1 MVRATLLLLSLLCC
15 WTPSQAKEPP
25 RFISIELESNQ
36 VYLNDSVMLHVV
48 STGLLEE
55 LSFEALDALPF
66 DRRETIGS
74 YLRVYEGK
82 ITEFA
87 TRRIELIP
95 QQTGQFSIGPLT
107 AGTISSETL
116 NLQVLQG
123 TPQAW
128 DMPADAVQLETQLS
142 SSTPYAQ
149 QMLVYEATLRHRF
162 PLQVVDFVVPDFAG
176 FRVIADKVEKRIWHD
191 DGWRTVEWRYLL
203 FPEKAGILRI
213 TPMEA
218 VGSAARS
225 RWETA
230 RFVREDTGFALE
242 VRSPPAV
249 SWWLPATTLTL
260 TDHWSRP
267 LNQLQVGQSVTRSL
281 TVLAEGVSAA
291 QLPEFRMPII
301 DGAEVRLVN
310 TDRGEQFDGDS
321 LSARL
326 KMEFEVVPQR
336 AGALATAP
344 INLSWWNIAE
354 DKAQS
359 AKVPPRRLLAVL
371 PSRSD
376 LLNAY
381 QSVQSQQ
388 PSPAQMLRHVPTVA
402 VALLL
407 VLSLTYLGI
416 RWLQPNVIRRGADK
430 QYRQWRSALKKRDLN
445 FALQVL
451 SGAAQRGQLSEAG
464 QSVRESIAEATLS
477 EQKVPDSRWQD
488 WDTAARNTPLF
499 VRHKAHS
506 TSLPPLWRGKMGD
519 GAPGRRNFE
528 QNSRCFGRLGDL
540 SQSRKNQHLSSP

>member
-267 LNQLQVGQSVTRSL
+267 LNHLQVGQSVTRSL

-326 KMEFEVVPQR
+326 KMEFEIVPQR

-344 INLSWWNIAE
+344 LSLSWWNTLE
-354 DKAQS
+354 DKAQT
-359 AKVPPRRLLAVL
+359 ATIPPRRLLAAL
-371 PSRSD
+371 PERAD
-376 LLNAY
+376 LLAAY
-381 QSVQSQQ
+381 RSEQSPQT
-388 PSPAQMLRHVPTVA
+388 SPTQMLRHVSVVVP
-402 VALLL
+402 ALLL
-407 VLSLTYLGI
+407 TLNLTYLGV
-416 RWLQPNVIRRGADK
+416 RW
-430 QYRQWRSALKKRDLN
+430 WRSNRPTRVPGKQNRRLISALRKRDLKR
-445 FALQVL
+445 AIQVL

-464 QSVRESIAEATLS
+464 QLMRESLAEATLS
-477 EQKVPDSRWQD
+477 EQDVPIKRWQD
-488 WDTAARNTPLF
+488 WYTTAREKPLF
-499 VRHKAHS
+499 VRHKAPA
-506 TSLPPLWRGKMGD
+506 TNLPPL
-519 GAPGRRNFE
+519 
-528 QNSRCFGRLGDL
+528 
-540 SQSRKNQHLSSP
+540 

>member
-1 MVRATLLLLSLLCC
+1 MVRATLILLSLLCC
-15 WTPSQAKEPP
+15 WTPIQAKEPP
-25 RFISIELESNQ
+25 RYISIELESNQ

-55 LSFEALDALPF
+55 LSLEALDALPF

-128 DMPADAVQLETQLS
+128 DMPTDAVQLETQLS

-326 KMEFEVVPQR
+326 KMEFEIVPQR

-344 INLSWWNIAE
+344 LSLSWWNTLE
-354 DKAQS
+354 DKAQT
-359 AKVPPRRLLAVL
+359 ATIPPRRLLAAL
-371 PSRSD
+371 PERAD
-376 LLNAY
+376 LLAAY
-381 QSVQSQQ
+381 HSSS
-388 PSPAQMLRHVPTVA
+388 PS
-402 VALLL
+402 
-407 VLSLTYLGI
+407 
-416 RWLQPNVIRRGADK
+416 
-430 QYRQWRSALKKRDLN
+430 
-445 FALQVL
+445 
-451 SGAAQRGQLSEAG
+451 
-464 QSVRESIAEATLS
+464 ATLS
-477 EQKVPDSRWQD
+477 KAWVSEFAIYAYALLIAGILWFQLAPESFARLARVPDTSTALHRQVLRALKRREYNQSLQILNQAHLSNRLSAEGHALRQKLGEIHLCVHELGAAD
-488 WDTAARNTPLF
+488 WASLYQFAYQRTLFLPSGTATDR
-499 VRHKAHS
+499 
-506 TSLPPLWRGKMGD
+506 LPPL
-519 GAPGRRNFE
+519 
-528 QNSRCFGRLGDL
+528 
-540 SQSRKNQHLSSP
+540 

>member
-1 MVRATLLLLSLLCC
+1 MVRVALLLLLLLLN
-15 WTPSQAKEPP
+15 WTPSYAKEPP
-25 RFISIELESNQ
+25 RFISIELENNQ

-66 DRRETIGS
+66 ERRETIGS

-95 QQTGQFSIGPLT
+95 QQVGQFAIGPLS
-107 AGTISSETL
+107 AGAISSETL
-116 NLQVLQG
+116 NLQVLEG

-128 DMPADAVQLETQLS
+128 DMPPDAVQLETRLS
-142 SSTPYAQ
+142 STTPYAQ
-149 QMLVYEATLRHRF
+149 QMLVYEATLRHRY
-162 PLQVVDFVVPDFAG
+162 PLQVADFVVPAFPG
-176 FRVIADKVEKRIWHD
+176 FRVVADKVEKRIWHD
-191 DGWRTVEWRYLL
+191 DGWRTIEWRYLL
-203 FPEKAGILRI
+203 FPEKTGLVRI
-213 TPMEA
+213 APMQA
-218 VGSAARS
+218 TGTAARS

-230 RFVREDTGFALE
+230 RFVREDSGFELE

-267 LNQLQVGQSVTRSL
+267 LNQLQVGQAVTRSL

-291 QLPEFRMPII
+291 QLPNISMPSI
-301 DGAEVRLVN
+301 DGAEVKLVN
-310 TDRGEQFDGDS
+310 TDRGEQFEGDS

-326 KMEFEVVPQR
+326 KLEFEVVPQR

-344 INLSWWNIAE
+344 INLSWWSIAE

-359 AKVPPRRLLAVL
+359 ATVPPRRLLAAL

-381 QSVQSQQ
+381 QSVRSQQ
-388 PSPAQMLRHVPTVA
+388 PSPAQMLRHVPAAA

-407 VLSLTYLGI
+407 VLSLTYLSV
-416 RWLQPNVIRRGADK
+416 RWMQPNLIRRGPEK
-430 QYRQWRSALKKRDLN
+430 QHRQLRSALKKRDLN
-445 FALQVL
+445 CALQVL
-451 SGAAQRGQLSEAG
+451 SGAARRGQLSEAG
-464 QSVRESIAEATLS
+464 QSVRDSIAEATLS
-477 EQKVPDSRWQD
+477 AQKVPDSRWQD
-488 WDTAARNTPLF
+488 WKTAARKTPLF
-499 VRHKAHS
+499 VRHETPAAA
-506 TSLPPLWRGKMGD
+506 LPPL
-519 GAPGRRNFE
+519 
-528 QNSRCFGRLGDL
+528 
-540 SQSRKNQHLSSP
+540 